1 MACWVSYDFL
11 AHPLDVF
18 ALCVF
23 AACWGAYQPML
34 DWLAPRRPVVNRA
47 MEAMRLAWMKRAMAR
62 ENRIMDTNLLGHML
76 GSASFFAS
84 TNLLLIAA
92 VAGLL
97 VGGSGMLE
105 NLRGVEVG
113 QSAPVWL
120 LQAKIGLVAF
130 ALSKGLL
137 DFIWCIRQ
145 MNYSLALF
153 GAAPEWKS
161 AVDLDAYAAAVAGV
175 LNPSFVAFNKGVRA
189 YYFALAAAA
198 WVVSPWLMAVGSL
211 AATALLLHRQVA
223 SPAAAGVAAAR
234 GLVD

>member
-1 MACWVSYDFL
+1 
-11 AHPLDVF
+11 
-18 ALCVF
+18 
-23 AACWGAYQPML
+23 
-34 DWLAPRRPVVNRA
+34 
-47 MEAMRLAWMKRAMAR
+47 MRLAWLKRAMAR

-97 VGGSGMLE
+97 VGGAGMLE
-105 NLRGVEVG
+105 NLRAVELG
-113 QSAPVWL
+113 PIAPVWL
-120 LQAKIGLVAF
+120 LQSKIGLVAF

-153 GAAPEWKS
+153 GAAPEANS
-161 AVDLDAYAAAVAGV
+161 GADLDAYAAAVAAV
-175 LNPSFVAFNKGVRA
+175 VNPAFTAFNKGVRA

-198 WVVSPWLMAVGSL
+198 WVVSPWLMAVGAV
-211 AATALLLHRQVA
+211 AATGLLLHRQLA